1 MVIHVGIDDT
11 DSPKGGCTTYI
22 AALFAEKLVQMGARF
37 VDYPTLLR
45 LNPNTPW
52 KTRGNASVC
61 LRFEINERSHEKV
74 KEIILDLVEQ
84 YGEFW
89 CENTNPGIV
98 FHEGEVSQTVKDF
111 SLRVVQQIV
120 DLEEAES
127 IIQLE
132 GLSAIGYKNRRG
144 LIGAL
149 AAIGGTLEGDHTY
162 EVLAYRA
169 PESWGTS
176 RLIDE
181 NSVEEMANKTLGLTY
196 NNLDEEGKIL
206 ITPRGPDPVLYGIR
220 GESAIGVYDAS
231 KMVKPL
237 ENVERWMI
245 YRSNQ
250 GTDAH
255 FSKTVNVD
263 EVSTFNPTIIEG
275 RVTGNPVIISGGHVI
290 FNVEDSTGAVDCAA
304 YEPTGSFRGIIRC
317 LIQGD
322 HVRVYAGVRPR
333 KNSVTLNVEKIEI
346 LGLAEKVEY
355 RNPKCP
361 ECMGGMESMGFGKGY
376 RCRKCGYRDGSLQK
390 ISTIVDRELMPG
402 VYLPDKNAQR
412 HLTKPLERYG
422 REKDYTREPLFSPW
436 ISGSAQR

>member
-22 AALFAEKLVQMGARF
+22 AAVYAEKLLQMGARF
-37 VDYPTLLR
+37 IDYPTLLR

-52 KTRGNASVC
+52 KTRGNAAVC
-61 LRFEINERSHEKV
+61 LRFEIRENEHEKV
-74 KEIILDLVEQ
+74 KETVLDLVEQ

-98 FHEGEVSQTVKDF
+98 FLEGQVSQTVKDF
-111 SLRVVQQIV
+111 SRRVVQQIV
-120 DLEEAES
+120 DLEEAEP
-127 IIQLE
+127 IIHQE

-149 AAIGGTLEGDHTY
+149 ASIGGTLEGDHTF
-162 EVLAYRA
+162 ELLTYRA
-169 PESWGTS
+169 PENWGTP
-176 RLIDE
+176 RLIDKE
-181 NSVEEMANKTLGLTY
+181 SIEDMSNETLGLTY

-220 GESAIGVYDAS
+220 GESAVGVYDAS
-231 KMVKPL
+231 KMVIPL
-237 ENVERWMI
+237 EDVERWMI

-263 EVSTFNPTIIEG
+263 EVSPFNPVIIKG
-275 RVTGNPVIISGGHVI
+275 RVTGNPVTISGGHVI

-304 YEPTGSFRGIIRC
+304 YEPTGSFRGIIRG

-333 KNSVTLNVEKIEI
+333 KKTVTLNVEKIEI
-346 LGLAEKVEY
+346 LDLAEKVEY
-355 RNPKCP
+355 GNPKCP
-361 ECMGGMESMGFGKGY
+361 ECSGGMESMGSSKGY

-390 ISTIVDRELMPG
+390 ITTILDRELMLG
-402 VYLPDKNAQR
+402 IYLPDKNAQR

-422 REKDYTREPLFSPW
+422 REKECVQEPLISHW

>member
-11 DSPKGGCTTYI
+11 DSPTGGCTTYI
-22 AALFAEKLVQMGARF
+22 AAVYAMKLLQMGVRF
-37 VDYPTLLR
+37 IDYPTLLR

-61 LRFEINERSHEKV
+61 LRFEIKERSHEKV
-74 KEIILDLVEQ
+74 KETILDLVEQ

-98 FHEGEVSQTVKDF
+98 FLEGEVSQTVMNF
-111 SLRVVQQIV
+111 SSKVVQQIV
-120 DLEEAES
+120 DLEEAEY
-127 IIQLE
+127 IVQQD

-162 EVLAYRA
+162 ELLTYRT
-169 PESWGTS
+169 PENGGTH
-176 RLIDE
+176 RLVDE
-181 NSVEEMANKTLGLTY
+181 NSIIEMASETLGLTY
-196 NNLDEEGKIL
+196 NNLDEQGRVL
-206 ITPRGPDPVLYGIR
+206 ITPRGPDPVFYGIR
-220 GESAIGVYDAS
+220 GETAEGVYDAS

-237 ENVERWMI
+237 ENIERWMI

-263 EVSTFNPTIIEG
+263 RVSPFNPVIIEG
-275 RVTGNPVIISGGHVI
+275 RVTGNPVTISGGHVI

-304 YEPTGSFRGIIRC
+304 YEPTGSFRGIVRD

-333 KNSVTLNVEKIEI
+333 NNSVTLNVEKLEI
-346 LGLAEKVEY
+346 LDLAKKVEY
-355 RNPKCP
+355 GNPKCP
-361 ECMGGMESMGFGKGY
+361 ECAGSMESMGSGKGY

-390 ISTIVDRELMPG
+390 NSTIVDRELIPG
-402 VYLPDKNAQR
+402 IYLPEKNAQR

-422 REKDYTREPLFSPW
+422 RENEYVQEPLFSHW
-436 ISGSAQR
+436 ISGYAQR